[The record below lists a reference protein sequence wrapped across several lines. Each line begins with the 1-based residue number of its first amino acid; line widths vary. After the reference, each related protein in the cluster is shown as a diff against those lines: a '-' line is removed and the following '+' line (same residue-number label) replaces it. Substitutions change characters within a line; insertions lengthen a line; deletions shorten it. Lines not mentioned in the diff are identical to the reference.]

1 MEERVALERRF
12 MAVEMEDLKRE
23 LDEVKR
29 VQNLLGDYMD
39 SEFKKVLDSQARV
52 KTLTTISSA
61 ATIGLSVI
69 GTVVVAYQ
77 YGERSSATPSPVM
90 GRFSTRR

>member
-1 MEERVALERRF
+1 
-12 MAVEMEDLKRE
+12 MEDLKRE

-39 SEFKKVLDSQARV
+39 SEFKKVLESQAKV
-52 KTLTTISSA
+52 KSLTTISSA
-61 ATIGLSVI
+61 ATIGLSII

-77 YGERSSATPSPVM
+77 YGEKHSSATPSPVM
-90 GRFSTRR
+90 GRYSTRR